1 MSLHSHPLNVDTQ
14 ALSRSRHPGI
24 ELSILVRFRF
34 VWVRHSWAFLFC
46 VVSTLRKF
54 GFVWV
59 RHPRAFWFCAVST
72 LGRFGFVPFRHSVL
86 RRLSLYV
93 SGYTAFCE
101 FDTRARSIFESGRFS
116 SRGWFIVEHHLNPC
130 RAIPVLVFPCCSES
144 DQFDFNP
151 DLVGSIGA
159 NRTCALPFYF

>member
-1 MSLHSHPLNVDTQ
+1 MCGFDIHGH
-14 ALSRSRHPGI
+14 
-24 ELSILVRFRF
+24 
-34 VWVRHSWAFLFC
+34 
-46 VVSTLRKF
+46 F
-54 GFVWV
+54 GFVQF
-59 RHPRAFWFCAVST
+59 RHSGGLIFCGFETRAIWFREVSS